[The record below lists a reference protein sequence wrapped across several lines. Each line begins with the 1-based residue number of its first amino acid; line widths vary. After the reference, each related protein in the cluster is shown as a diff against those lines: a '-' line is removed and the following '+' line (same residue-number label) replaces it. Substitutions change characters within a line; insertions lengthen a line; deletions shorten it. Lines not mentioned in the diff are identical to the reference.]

1 LRFIGY
7 VFSEAFRSLWRNKL
21 SSFLSSLTTG
31 FALFL
36 LGISFLVSINLGY
49 IYTMAEEQMEIQAY
63 IIKDATANQIAT
75 AVDQVQKIPGVST
88 VKYVSKEDAL
98 EELKVMFKDKASV
111 LESLEDENP
120 LLASIRVKTSSVEYI
135 DKVVEEIQT
144 MDIIDDVIY
153 QEEVSRRM
161 MSIGKAVQYISLG
174 GMVAVGAVSVMVIG
188 NSIRLTIDS
197 KRHEIG
203 VMKLVGAT
211 DGFIVGPF
219 ILEGMVMGIVGSI
232 LGAVF
237 AVGIYN
243 WLFEKIY
250 EVIPFM
256 PMFALDAESKL
267 RMFGIMAI
275 TGIVV
280 GVAGSVISVRRHL
293 KV

>member
-49 IYTMAEEQMEIQAY
+49 IYTVAEQQMEIQAY
-63 IIKDATANQIAT
+63 IIKDATAEQIST
-75 AVDQVQKIPGVST
+75 AVDQVQKIQGVST

-98 EELKVMFKDKASV
+98 EELKLMFKDKASV
-111 LESLEDENP
+111 LDSLKEENP
-120 LLASIRVKTSSVEYI
+120 LPASIRVRTSSVEQI
-135 DKVVEEIQT
+135 DAVVAEIRT
-144 MDIIDDVIY
+144 LDVVDDVIY

-161 MSIGKAVQYISLG
+161 MSIGRAVQYVSLG
-174 GMVAVGAVSVMVIG
+174 GMVAVGAVSIMVIG

-197 KRHEIG
+197 RRHEIA

-211 DGFIVGPF
+211 DGFVVGPF
-219 ILEGMVMGIVGSI
+219 ILEGVVIGIFGSI
-232 LGAVF
+232 LGTVF

-243 WLFEKIY
+243 WLFEKLY
-250 EVIPFM
+250 EFIPFV
-256 PMFALDAESKL
+256 PMYVLDAQSKL
-267 RMFGIMAI
+267 QMFGIMAV

-280 GVAGSVISVRRHL
+280 GVAGSVLSVRRHL

>member
-1 LRFIGY
+1 MRFIGY

-49 IYTMAEEQMEIQAY
+49 IYTVAEQQMEIQAY
-63 IIKDATANQIAT
+63 IIKDATAEQIST
-75 AVDQVQKIPGVST
+75 AVDQVQKIQGVST

-98 EELKVMFKDKASV
+98 EELKLMFKDKASV
-111 LESLEDENP
+111 LDSLKEENP
-120 LLASIRVKTSSVEYI
+120 LPASIRVRTSSVEQI
-135 DKVVEEIQT
+135 DAVVAEIRT
-144 MDIIDDVIY
+144 LDVVDDVIY

-161 MSIGKAVQYISLG
+161 MSIGRAVQYVSLG
-174 GMVAVGAVSVMVIG
+174 GMVAVGAVSIMVIG

-197 KRHEIG
+197 RRHEIA

-211 DGFIVGPF
+211 DGFVVGPF
-219 ILEGMVMGIVGSI
+219 ILEGVVIGIFGSI
-232 LGAVF
+232 LGTVF

-243 WLFEKIY
+243 WLFEKLY
-250 EVIPFM
+250 EFIPFV
-256 PMFALDAESKL
+256 PMYVLDAQSKL
-267 RMFGIMAI
+267 QMFGIMAV

-280 GVAGSVISVRRHL
+280 GVAGSVLSVRRHL

>member
-1 LRFIGY
+1 M
-7 VFSEAFRSLWRNKL
+7 FSEAFRSLWRNKL

-49 IYTMAEEQMEIQAY
+49 IYTVAEQQMEIQAY
-63 IIKDATANQIAT
+63 IIKDATAEQIST
-75 AVDQVQKIPGVST
+75 AVDQVQKIQGVST

-98 EELKVMFKDKASV
+98 EELKLMFKDKASV
-111 LESLEDENP
+111 LDSLKEENP
-120 LLASIRVKTSSVEYI
+120 LPASIRVRTSSVEQI
-135 DKVVEEIQT
+135 DAVVAEIRT
-144 MDIIDDVIY
+144 LDVVDDVIY

-161 MSIGKAVQYISLG
+161 MSIGRAVQYVSLG
-174 GMVAVGAVSVMVIG
+174 GMVAVGAVSIMVIG

-197 KRHEIG
+197 RRHEIA

-211 DGFIVGPF
+211 DGFVVGPF
-219 ILEGMVMGIVGSI
+219 ILEGVVIGIFGSI
-232 LGAVF
+232 LGTFF

-243 WLFEKIY
+243 WLFEKLY
-250 EVIPFM
+250 EFIPFV
-256 PMFALDAESKL
+256 PMYVLDAQSKL
-267 RMFGIMAI
+267 QMFGIMAV

-280 GVAGSVISVRRHL
+280 GVAGSVLSVRRHL

>member
-1 LRFIGY
+1 M
-7 VFSEAFRSLWRNKL
+7 FSEAFRSLWRNKL

-49 IYTMAEEQMEIQAY
+49 IYTVAEQQMEIQAY
-63 IIKDATANQIAT
+63 IIKDATAEQIST
-75 AVDQVQKIPGVST
+75 AVDQVQKIQGVST

-98 EELKVMFKDKASV
+98 EELKLMFKDKASV
-111 LESLEDENP
+111 LDSLKEENP
-120 LLASIRVKTSSVEYI
+120 LPASIRVRTSSVEQI
-135 DKVVEEIQT
+135 DAVVAEIRT
-144 MDIIDDVIY
+144 LDVVDDVIY

-161 MSIGKAVQYISLG
+161 MSIGRAVQYVSLG
-174 GMVAVGAVSVMVIG
+174 GMVAVGAVSIMVIG

-197 KRHEIG
+197 RRHEIA

-211 DGFIVGPF
+211 DGFVVGPF
-219 ILEGMVMGIVGSI
+219 ILEGVVIGIFGSI
-232 LGAVF
+232 LGTVF

-243 WLFEKIY
+243 WLFEKLY
-250 EVIPFM
+250 EFIPFV
-256 PMFALDAESKL
+256 PMYVLDAQSKL
-267 RMFGIMAI
+267 QMFGIMAV

-280 GVAGSVISVRRHL
+280 GVAGSVLSVRRHL